1 MMQLEI
7 QGFLYILARITAFI
21 TVVPGFSHKALPNTS
36 KVFFSLLLSLLVY
49 FRAPEVLVYEET
61 VLFVLAASREVVIGL
76 TMGYMA
82 KLIFTAVEMAG
93 QLIDFQVGYSMG
105 AVYDPMSGS
114 TSSYY
119 GSLFYWMSIMVFF
132 MMNLHH
138 TLLRAVMD
146 SFQVALPGQLGLSG
160 INLEGILFLFSH
172 SFKIAF
178 SIAAPMLIVLLV
190 VDIVMGLISRSV
202 PQINVFM
209 LGMPLKSLLGMV
221 LFLFLASSF
230 MNHGGKTLALLTEY
244 MGKAVEMFR

>member
-1 MMQLEI
+1 MVQLEV
-7 QGFLYILARITAFI
+7 QGFLYILARITSFI
-21 TVVPGFSHKALPNTS
+21 TVVPGFSHKALPNTA
-36 KVFFSLLLSLLVY
+36 KVFLSLILSVLVY
-49 FRAPEVLVYEET
+49 FRSPEVLIYEET
-61 VLFVLAASREVVIGL
+61 ALFILSVVREVIIGL

-93 QLIDFQVGYSMG
+93 QFIDFQVGYSMG
-105 AVYDPMSGS
+105 AVYDPMSGT

-119 GSLFYWMSIMVFF
+119 GSLFYWMSIMSFF

-138 TLLRAVMD
+138 MLLKALMD
-146 SFQVALPGQLGLSG
+146 SFVIALPGKIGLAG
-160 INLEGILFLFSH
+160 LNLEGILFLFSY

-178 SIAAPMLIVLLV
+178 SIAAPMVMVLLV
-190 VDIVMGLISRSV
+190 IDIVMGLISRSV

-209 LGMPLKSLLGMV
+209 LGMPLKSLLGLV

-230 MNHGGKTLALLTEY
+230 LNQSGKTLTMMADY

>member
-1 MMQLEI
+1 MQLEI

-36 KVFFSLLLSLLVY
+36 KVFFSLILSLLVY
-49 FRAPEVLVYEET
+49 FRAPEVLVYEDT
-61 VLFVLAASREVVIGL
+61 ILFVLAASREVIIGL

-105 AVYDPMSGS
+105 AVYDPMSGT

-138 TLLRAVMD
+138 TLLTAVMD
-146 SFQVALPGQLGLSG
+146 SFQ
-160 INLEGILFLFSH
+160 
-172 SFKIAF
+172 
-178 SIAAPMLIVLLV
+178 
-190 VDIVMGLISRSV
+190 
-202 PQINVFM
+202 
-209 LGMPLKSLLGMV
+209 
-221 LFLFLASSF
+221 
-230 MNHGGKTLALLTEY
+230 
-244 MGKAVEMFR
+244 